1 MNHIE
6 PTYLRFVFD
15 KLDKGTINSDN
26 PSSLPDGF
34 VGIYEQEFMAN
45 TSVDE
50 RQNTLLKFGLWS
62 LFKAAV
68 SLETFSLI
76 FNIDQSE
83 VRFFIDTYS
92 NWFNSPEP
100 GKYQLYH
107 DRIKVFFLQKL
118 KDDEIKE
125 LNNNI
130 INTIIKYLD
139 STESDIKHSYGLR
152 FLGYHQ
158 LIEVGINKSFQDFIN
173 ICLDRNFIEQQIKVS
188 NSYVWSKEP
197 IKQALKLATFHQNKK
212 VVFELSKSL
221 VNISSQEK
229 DDLSDILTLIDNSE
243 DQIVIERLNS
253 IIDGSD
259 DNIQISYI
267 LHILTIYSIL
277 ENNKTSS
284 STERVNLYIRNIEDN
299 FTENHDV
306 IDQYMLISGNI
317 TLKVIYELYKISVE
331 SDFVFKRCS
340 EIKVNPKNLA
350 QYTFK
355 ELKHLYDLI
364 QKFYG
369 QKSSLSILCNIIE
382 AGYDEKDF
390 FSKEVLKII
399 DLNPD
404 LISSLESLLIPLPE
418 KLIQL
423 TNDRRLINYFYE
435 EYLDKGI
442 NKIPRSYY
450 KSKFKFKRDSNLKD
464 LLPFPDCFRITDIS
478 HIYNFDE
485 LQIISKNLS
494 KWYFQFTLEDKDHID
509 EREEKYL
516 DYNKNAQ
523 KLTLRTLVNKH
534 DCNLSEF
541 EKELIKYDIDE
552 FHLVEIIN
560 HKKISVANKMWLR
573 NFLKK
578 EKNINKG
585 SHTYLRYQQLK
596 CHLLIHDFYEKK
608 ITEPIFLNRI
618 APYISENESF
628 SELKE
633 LIMMISDYFN
643 DKTTLN
649 ILKKL
654 KNKDEKFLV
663 AQRLFMQERHDH
675 HFRYSDFSSLKEL
688 EKLANK
694 LNLPI
699 TRYLYWPEYIT
710 ANEITSEQQVKY
722 LIEKVESIKS
732 INNKGLWNV
741 LEYLIDIIKNVD
753 FITISDIDKI
763 NSLILDKAKL
773 FNHKSWFYM
782 TIAYLTEQL
791 EFSINEIYTYY
802 FQSFKR
808 NYQFSNDLEQF
819 LFKHKKISIEDLTTS
834 ISRKN
839 KILYCIKNNLVEFFN
854 NNLLIED
861 GFILDV
867 CREFT
872 HTELMWYLKRYGCK
886 ENIEM
891 FIPFTNTKVWRSIYD
906 QLELKN
912 EIYYQITQYSS
923 DNSELYFQYEIS
935 KENSVKED
943 QERYCVKIIIDAI
956 KSIEDKSESFKIL
969 NQCIIELDKLD
980 EDIIDE
986 DTGEI
991 LDPNYEKVKAL
1002 FFIINNFW
1010 KIGEKNIARQQLRS
1024 AYKFYNMIEE
1034 GSYYDKDGEWIKK
1047 LENLSLTVLD
1057 DIELKEFL
1065 KEKIYDK
1072 KIVSKRFIQVIYSK
1086 KFDDLISLWEQNL
1099 ICLLKEKIE
1108 RDVIDSEVRK
1118 YIKYNSLERAFV
1130 FGKQIKNQKNSIEW
1144 KNILI
1149 EYVDAR
1155 SKSFK
1160 GDLSFD
1166 NYELVYNSIESTKVL
1181 ENMLIYELFRDI
1193 TSNIKKKKITNKY
1206 SGYATSHDIDEIFNT
1221 MKSLQAK

>member
-6 PTYLRFVFD
+6 PTYLRFVYD
-15 KLDKGTINSDN
+15 KLEKGILNSEN

-34 VGIYEQEFMAN
+34 VGIYEQEFVAN
-45 TSVDE
+45 MPVNE

-83 VRFFIDTYS
+83 ARVFIDTYS

-139 STESDIKHSYGLR
+139 STESDIKHSYGLQ

-158 LIEVGINKSFQDFIN
+158 LIEAGINKSFQDFIN

-221 VNISSQEK
+221 VNISSKEK

-259 DNIQISYI
+259 DNLQISYI

-331 SDFVFKRCS
+331 SDFIFKRCS

-355 ELKHLYDLI
+355 ELKILYDLI

-404 LISSLESLLIPLPE
+404 LISSLKSRRIPLPE

-435 EYLDKGI
+435 EYLNKGI
-442 NKIPRSYY
+442 NEIPRSYY
-450 KSKFKFKRDSNLKD
+450 KSKFKFKGDSNLKD
-464 LLPFPDCFRITDIS
+464 LLPFPSGYQITDIS
-478 HIYNFDE
+478 KIYTSKDC
-485 LQIISKNLS
+485 LTISRKLS
-494 KWYFQFTLEDKDHID
+494 KWFYQYD
-509 EREEKYL
+509 EFEPVSDETKIL
-516 DYNKNAQ
+516 DFNSAAQ
-523 KLTLRTLVNKH
+523 LLILRTLVNKY
-534 DCNLSEF
+534 DLNVSSF
-541 EKELIKYDIDE
+541 DELFIQYN
-552 FHLVEIIN
+552 FHLYEVN
-560 HKKISVANKMWLR
+560 KI
-573 NFLKK
+573 F
-578 EKNINKG
+578 EKNIISISDEKWLMNFIDNIDNQLLLNGDTLNK
-585 SHTYLRYQQLK
+585 SHSIMNHNLYSESISETK
-596 CHLLIHDFYEKK
+596 CHLLINQFYRNNVNEHAFYKDLISNILNCDEIDRVRFLYKIRDCLNYKIAVKVAEKIESKKYKLDSLKRTIFYQTIEAYFIESDFNSINKIIANEFDKLKPNFRYGFLSYCIYSVRTIKQAAFLLEKYEEIKQVKSDSDQFKELKWLVDLLLKIQHNNSNLKEKIIFKVNKK
-608 ITEPIFLNRI
+608 IE
-618 APYISENESF
+618 
-628 SELKE
+628 
-633 LIMMISDYFN
+633 
-643 DKTTLN
+643 
-649 ILKKL
+649 
-654 KNKDEKFLV
+654 
-663 AQRLFMQERHDH
+663 
-675 HFRYSDFSSLKEL
+675 
-688 EKLANK
+688 
-694 LNLPI
+694 
-699 TRYLYWPEYIT
+699 
-710 ANEITSEQQVKY
+710 
-722 LIEKVESIKS
+722 
-732 INNKGLWNV
+732 
-741 LEYLIDIIKNVD
+741 
-753 FITISDIDKI
+753 
-763 NSLILDKAKL
+763 
-773 FNHKSWFYM
+773 
-782 TIAYLTEQL
+782 
-791 EFSINEIYTYY
+791 
-802 FQSFKR
+802 
-808 NYQFSNDLEQF
+808 
-819 LFKHKKISIEDLTTS
+819 LFKHPSWIYMSIQYLSEKIDFNIKDIYSYYFKSFKIKKDFSHDLNSFLMNHKLLPFESIVNFTT
-834 ISRKN
+834 N
-839 KILYCIKNNLVEFFN
+839 KSVFIYCIKNNLVKYFTEN
-854 NNLLIED
+854 QLNNLVDFSDEDLINLTRYLCNQNVEIFISLIDSVED
-861 GFILDV
+861 
-867 CREFT
+867 T
-872 HTELMWYLKRYGCK
+872 Y
-886 ENIEM
+886 N
-891 FIPFTNTKVWRSIYD
+891 
-906 QLELKN
+906 QLEFKN
-912 EIYYQITQYSS
+912 EIYYQLTQDSLNTS
-923 DNSELYFQYEIS
+923 VIDFEYEIS
-935 KENSVKED
+935 KEDFVEEG
-943 QERYCVKIIIDAI
+943 QERYVVGIIIKSI
-956 KSIEDKSESFKIL
+956 KSIENKSESFKIL

-980 EDIIDE
+980 EDVIDM

-1002 FFIINNFW
+1002 FFIINNLW
-1010 KIGEKNIARQQLRS
+1010 KIGEKNIARQQLKS
-1024 AYKFYNMIEE
+1024 AFEFYNKI
-1034 GSYYDKDGEWIKK
+1034 DGIKPRHWINK
-1047 LENLSLTVLD
+1047 LENISLFVLD
-1057 DIELKEFL
+1057 NSELKEFL
-1065 KEKIYDK
+1065 KEKMNELQ
-1072 KIVSKRFIQVIYSK
+1072 IVSTRFIEVVYTK
-1086 KFDDLISLWEQNL
+1086 KFHDLISLWEQNL

-1155 SKSFK
+1155 SKALK